1 MQEFALFTLLRF
13 PFDECSN
20 AVFYNKLVGRDTRS
34 NKDSTS
40 CNGIRYLQSRSFPKI
55 IDTITFSLS
64 SAQLERS
71 VISVKEI
78 GQIFPVSK
86 GKWV

>member
-1 MQEFALFTLLRF
+1 MQFSIINSSDVTHVR
-13 PFDECSN
+13 
-20 AVFYNKLVGRDTRS
+20 TRILHL
-34 NKDSTS
+34 
-40 CNGIRYLQSRSFPKI
+40 NGIRYLQSRSFPKI
-55 IDTITFSLS
+55 IDIITFSLS